1 MMGLFSF
8 CLYKLLHKMP
18 TPLRTPQTSGYSS
31 FHVSNLPLWSL
42 KPPSSRRLKL
52 SFFICPR
59 VSARFLHCF
68 CTVSRD
74 AMGTLICK
82 IRQRVQKLPGRKSRC
97 FAQKRRKLKTSKIRV
112 FCPVGSFNQRARDS
126 SSLERTKIPRRI
138 VRFFVGFSI
147 FWGSAH
153 FCTLF
158 AHRRESRVFPCIVC
172 ILCIVSVFSILFS
185 GEQQAGELTPLLGV
199 HLSDNFQ
206 HPFRGDL
213 DAVRQ
218 IFFYRHRAGFG
229 GTDVL

>member
-126 SSLERTKIPRRI
+126 SSLERTKIPRGI
-138 VRFFVGFSI
+138 VRFLVGFSF
-147 FWGSAH
+147 FWGPAH

-158 AHRRESRVFPCIVC
+158 AHRRESRVFSCIVC

-185 GEQQAGELTPLLGV
+185 GEQQAGELTPLLGI

>member
-1 MMGLFSF
+1 MQGTPECALFVPYLSQTIGNEYARTRIKMTMI
-8 CLYKLLHKMP
+8 LYK
-18 TPLRTPQTSGYSS
+18 TEQTQTV
-31 FHVSNLPLWSL
+31 VSQL
-42 KPPSSRRLKL
+42 
-52 SFFICPR
+52 
-59 VSARFLHCF
+59 AH
-68 CTVSRD
+68 
-74 AMGTLICK
+74 
-82 IRQRVQKLPGRKSRC
+82 
-97 FAQKRRKLKTSKIRV
+97 
-112 FCPVGSFNQRARDS
+112 SFNQRARDS

-138 VRFFVGFSI
+138 VRFLVGFSI

-185 GEQQAGELTPLLGV
+185 GKQQAGELTPLLGV

-218 IFFYRHRAGFG
+218 IFFYRHRKK
-229 GTDVL
+229 LS

>member
-8 CLYKLLHKMP
+8 CLYKLLHRMP
-18 TPLRTPQTSGYSS
+18 TLLRTPQTSGHSS
-31 FHVSNLPLWSL
+31 SYISNIPLWSL
-42 KPPSSRRLKL
+42 KSPPSHGSKIIIFYL
-52 SFFICPR
+52 SQ
-59 VSARFLHCF
+59 SK
-68 CTVSRD
+68 CTVSALFLHGFKGCNGYSDLQNTTEGAEIAGQKITMLCTKNDINSKLLKSECSARW
-74 AMGTLICK
+74 ALLI
-82 IRQRVQKLPGRKSRC
+82 RGPG
-97 FAQKRRKLKTSKIRV
+97 IRV
-112 FCPVGSFNQRARDS
+112 PS
-126 SSLERTKIPRRI
+126 SAQNPTRNRKILR
-138 VRFFVGFSI
+138 GFSI

-229 GTDVL
+229 GADVL

>member
-74 AMGTLICK
+74 AMGTLTCK
-82 IRQRVQKLPGRKSRC
+82 IRQRMQKLPSRKPRC
-97 FAQKRRKLKTSKIRV
+97 FAQKQRKLETSKIRV

-138 VRFFVGFSI
+138 VRFLVGFSI

-172 ILCIVSVFSILFS
+172 ILCIVAELVGAKPLHLAAQDRSV
-185 GEQQAGELTPLLGV
+185 A
-199 HLSDNFQ
+199 
-206 HPFRGDL
+206 
-213 DAVRQ
+213 
-218 IFFYRHRAGFG
+218 
-229 GTDVL
+229 

>member
-1 MMGLFSF
+1 MLFAAN
-8 CLYKLLHKMP
+8 C
-18 TPLRTPQTSGYSS
+18 G
-31 FHVSNLPLWSL
+31 NII
-42 KPPSSRRLKL
+42 RRY
-52 SFFICPR
+52 
-59 VSARFLHCF
+59 
-68 CTVSRD
+68 
-74 AMGTLICK
+74 
-82 IRQRVQKLPGRKSRC
+82 C
-97 FAQKRRKLKTSKIRV
+97 FAAEYALVAQ
-112 FCPVGSFNQRARDS
+112 PVEHLTFNQRARDS

-138 VRFFVGFSI
+138 VRFLVGFSF

-172 ILCIVSVFSILFS
+172 ILCIVSGTCRGKAPPSCCARPLRRLKAPLGLSLLRCACKREFSILFS

>member
-1 MMGLFSF
+1 MSLLLFAAN
-8 CLYKLLHKMP
+8 C
-18 TPLRTPQTSGYSS
+18 G
-31 FHVSNLPLWSL
+31 NII
-42 KPPSSRRLKL
+42 RRY
-52 SFFICPR
+52 
-59 VSARFLHCF
+59 
-68 CTVSRD
+68 
-74 AMGTLICK
+74 
-82 IRQRVQKLPGRKSRC
+82 C
-97 FAQKRRKLKTSKIRV
+97 FAAEYALVAQ
-112 FCPVGSFNQRARDS
+112 PVEHLTFNQRARDS

-138 VRFFVGFSI
+138 VRFLVGFSI

-206 HPFRGDL
+206 HPFGGDL

>member
-1 MMGLFSF
+1 MMGLFPF

-126 SSLERTKIPRRI
+126 SSLERTKTPRRI
-138 VRFFVGFSI
+138 VRFLVGFSI

>member
-1 MMGLFSF
+1 MIDLIVLVLVRFVKRKFRPAPAHSPLCPARGKRNALFCTLLLLF
-8 CLYKLLHKMP
+8 LPGCGNIIRQYVLLHEYA
-18 TPLRTPQTSGYSS
+18 L
-31 FHVSNLPLWSL
+31 V
-42 KPPSSRRLKL
+42 
-52 SFFICPR
+52 
-59 VSARFLHCF
+59 
-68 CTVSRD
+68 
-74 AMGTLICK
+74 
-82 IRQRVQKLPGRKSRC
+82 
-97 FAQKRRKLKTSKIRV
+97 AQ
-112 FCPVGSFNQRARDS
+112 PVEHLTFNQRARDS

-138 VRFFVGFSI
+138 VRFLVGFSI

-206 HPFRGDL
+206 YPFRGDL

>member
-74 AMGTLICK
+74 AMGTLTCK
-82 IRQRVQKLPGRKSRC
+82 IRQRVQKLLGGKSRC

-126 SSLERTKIPRRI
+126 SSLERTKKPRR
-138 VRFFVGFSI
+138 FV
-147 FWGSAH
+147 
-153 FCTLF
+153 
-158 AHRRESRVFPCIVC
+158 RVFA
-172 ILCIVSVFSILFS
+172 VFSFPESLYTTGADI
-185 GEQQAGELTPLLGV
+185 ENAIV
-199 HLSDNFQ
+199 HCYNKIMVLSPKIKMQSVCDWQ
-206 HPFRGDL
+206 TFRRN
-213 DAVRQ
+213 AW
-218 IFFYRHRAGFG
+218 
-229 GTDVL
+229 

>member
-1 MMGLFSF
+1 MLPVFLTYPCG
-8 CLYKLLHKMP
+8 H
-18 TPLRTPQTSGYSS
+18 
-31 FHVSNLPLWSL
+31 SNRHQVMDQKS
-42 KPPSSRRLKL
+42 

-74 AMGTLICK
+74 ARGTLTCK

-97 FAQKRRKLKTSKIRV
+97 FAQKRRKLETSKIRV

-138 VRFFVGFSI
+138 VRFLVGFSI

-199 HLSDNFQ
+199 HLPDNFQ
-206 HPFRGDL
+206 HPFGGDL

-218 IFFYRHRAGFG
+218 IFFYRHRAGFWG
-229 GTDVL
+229 ADVL

>member
-1 MMGLFSF
+1 MIVTILSGFVKRNLSG
-8 CLYKLLHKMP
+8 KNLHLACGE
-18 TPLRTPQTSGYSS
+18 TVR
-31 FHVSNLPLWSL
+31 SL
-42 KPPSSRRLKL
+42 KVPAGD
-52 SFFICPR
+52 FI
-59 VSARFLHCF
+59 SATQEFSAGHLHF
-68 CTVSRD
+68 I
-74 AMGTLICK
+74 GIYGNI
-82 IRQRVQKLPGRKSRC
+82 IRQYCIVAEYALV
-97 FAQKRRKLKTSKIRV
+97 AQ
-112 FCPVGSFNQRARDS
+112 PVEHLTFNQRARDS
-126 SSLERTKIPRRI
+126 SSLERTKIPRGI
-138 VRFFVGFSI
+138 VRFLVGFSF

-206 HPFRGDL
+206 QPFRGNL

-229 GTDVL
+229 GADVL